1 MLTHC
6 PSCKQPLPLPPEQVS
21 RLEQALAQLAAGK
34 LLTLKCPHCR
44 SAIHVD
50 RTGQPPQQQGN
61 RIAPPPPPELDWVH
75 MALLNT
81 NDQAEDVPMA
91 LVLYQEG
98 PQRETVLQAL
108 ETVGYQV
115 FKAETVAEALE
126 RMRFV
131 NFACIVFQE
140 QFEGSLEA
148 SMFHNHMCLLPMD
161 RRRYVFYIL
170 IGDKVRTLYYLEALA
185 LSANLTVNTKDLGH
199 LDLVLRRAIP
209 FYEEL
214 FGPLL
219 EELNVFGKR

>member
-6 PSCKQPLPLPPEQVS
+6 PFCQQPLPFTEEQVS
-21 RLEQALAQLAAGK
+21 RLELALGQLAPGK
-34 LLTLKCPHCR
+34 LLNLKCPLCR
-44 SAIHVD
+44 ETIGLD
-50 RTGQPPQQQGN
+50 KTGLPPLAPSS
-61 RIAPPPPPELDWVH
+61 RVTPPPPPPLDWLQTGLYRGEEKV
-75 MALLNT
+75 
-81 NDQAEDVPMA
+81 EDVPMA
-91 LVLYQEG
+91 LVLHRADE
-98 PQRETVLQAL
+98 QRRQIGEAL
-108 ETVGYQV
+108 ESVGYQV
-115 FKAETVAEALE
+115 FMAENTANALE

-140 QFEGSLEA
+140 QFEDSLEN

-170 IGDKVRTLYYLEALA
+170 IGDNLRTLYYLEALA

-219 EELNVFGKR
+219 EELNVYGKR